1 MSNIN
6 LLEASSIVL
15 QCVRRAV
22 EDDLSVTHS
31 SGSVIPINLQSG
43 QGAKILSVILCN
55 TGGSAYTIDMGISYD
70 NGSSFFYMYEAYSIA
85 ADTTW
90 VAISPD
96 TTGPVFMEENEEFRI
111 HGSAGTETN
120 VWMTVSYELIS

>member
-55 TGGSAYTIDMGISYD
+55 TDSNAYTIDTG
-70 NGSSFFYMYEAYSIA
+70 NGGSFFYMYEAYSIA